1 MMSKASCGDKTMSDV
16 KGIVVKNK
24 QHSKSAKK
32 TTATCRVVDLVVE
45 DISQKS
51 QTGGDCDTGML
62 TLFQNQKELLPA
74 GIEGYATLQERGS
87 DTNLLSSL
95 KPTK

>member
-1 MMSKASCGDKTMSDV
+1 MMSKASCGDKT
-16 KGIVVKNK
+16 IVVAKNK

-87 DTNLLSSL
+87 DNNLSCL
-95 KPTK
+95 KPSK